1 MEIRPFEAAHATAA
15 AELVQPLQPAIVLTP
30 DYLVHRERTE
40 PKRALRRSWLAVED
54 ADLVGFAT
62 SAVKWDEPG
71 VVGRFWIGVRPDR
84 RRRGIG
90 AALYAEAE
98 AHARAVGVQR
108 LTVEVDD
115 DPAGRRFVE
124 ARGFERISAEI
135 VSSLDP
141 RLTDLGK
148 LDALVAATLPA
159 GFELKTLRTMTERS
173 AELAVFYDAAEA
185 WPPGGNESNRISPDE
200 LWRFIFERPEL
211 SWDGS
216 FVIVNERSRLVSLA
230 TLVVDRAAGRA
241 ENDWTATLPDLR
253 GRRLARLV
261 KLATIRWAL
270 NAGIREIVTANDDD
284 NVPMLA
290 LNKRLGY
297 RRLYEQVELA
307 RELRGFGEIQSVP
320 PGRAT
325 RPPATSGIPPN
336 PLAR

>member
-1 MEIRPFEAAHATAA
+1 LPIVRIAADAIVGQYGAVEIRPFEAAHATAA

-40 PKRALRRSWLAVED
+40 PERALRRSWLAFED
-54 ADLVGFAT
+54 ANLVGFAT

-90 AALYAEAE
+90 AALCAEAE

-124 ARGFERISAEI
+124 ARTFERISAEI

-141 RLTDLGK
+141 RLTDLSE
-148 LDALVAATLPA
+148 LDALVATLPA
-159 GFELKTLRTMTERS
+159 GFELKTLRAMTERS
-173 AELAVFYDAAEA
+173 AELAAFYDAAEA
-185 WPPGGNESNRISPDE
+185 WPPGRSESNRISADE
-200 LWRFIFERPEL
+200 LWRFIFKRPEL

-216 FVIVNERSRLVSLA
+216 FVIVDERSRLVSLA

-261 KLATIRWAL
+261 KLATIRWARD
-270 NAGIREIVTANDDD
+270 AGIREIVTANDDH

-307 RELRGFGEIQSVP
+307 REL
-320 PGRAT
+320 T
-325 RPPATSGIPPN
+325 R
-336 PLAR
+336 

>member
-1 MEIRPFEAAHATAA
+1 LPIVRIAADAIVGQYGAVEIRPFEAAHATAA
-15 AELVQPLQPAIVLTP
+15 AELVRPLQPAIVLTP
-30 DYLVHRERTE
+30 ASLVHRERTE
-40 PKRALRRSWLAVED
+40 PERARRRSWLAFED

-71 VVGRFWIGVRPDR
+71 VVGRLWIGVRPDR
-84 RRRGIG
+84 RRRSIG

-98 AHARAVGVQR
+98 AHVRAVGVQR

-124 ARGFERISAEI
+124 ARAFERISAEI
-135 VSSLDP
+135 VSALDP
-141 RLTDLGK
+141 RLTDLSE
-148 LDALVAATLPA
+148 LDPLVATLPA
-159 GFELKTLRTMTERS
+159 GFELKTLRAMTERS
-173 AELAVFYDAAEA
+173 AELAAFYDAAEA
-185 WPPGGNESNRISPDE
+185 WPPGRSESNRISPDE

-216 FVIVNERSRLVSLA
+216 FVIVDERSRLVSLA

-261 KLATIRWAL
+261 KLATIRWACD
-270 NAGIREIVTANDDD
+270 AGIREIVTANDDH

-307 RELRGFGEIQSVP
+307 REL
-320 PGRAT
+320 
-325 RPPATSGIPPN
+325 
-336 PLAR
+336 AR

>member
-1 MEIRPFEAAHATAA
+1 
-15 AELVQPLQPAIVLTP
+15 L
-30 DYLVHRERTE
+30 
-40 PKRALRRSWLAVED
+40 
-54 ADLVGFAT
+54 
-62 SAVKWDEPG
+62 
-71 VVGRFWIGVRPDR
+71 WIGVRPDR

-90 AALYAEAE
+90 AALYAGAE

-124 ARGFERISAEI
+124 TRGFERISAEI

-141 RLTDLGK
+141 RLTDLSEI
-148 LDALVAATLPA
+148 DAFLAATLPA
-159 GFELKTLRTMTERS
+159 GFELKTLRAMTERG
-173 AELAVFYDAAEA
+173 AELAAFYDTAEA
-185 WPPGGNESNRISPDE
+185 WPPGGNESSRISPDE
-200 LWRFIFERPEL
+200 LWRFTFERPEL
-211 SWDGS
+211 SWDCS
-216 FVIVNERSRLVSLA
+216 FVIVDERSRLVSLA

-253 GRRLARLV
+253 GRGLARLV
-261 KLATIRWAL
+261 KLATIRWAR

-307 RELRGFGEIQSVP
+307 RELGGFGEIQSVP
-320 PGRAT
+320 PGRAA
-325 RPPATSGIPPN
+325 RPWQLPQSRPYLRIWTLPASSPGNEHRDPATSGIPPN
-336 PLAR
+336 PPSPLAGRLSARARAAPGP